1 MYSQFYENLSENSKN
16 LIDYGYKIFD
26 IEDVKL
32 LRDIEDDFKSFLKT
46 KNDIEVND
54 LLFFSQENK
63 IVENLILQKKYLEA
77 DSILKEK
84 IQNSDKVS
92 SDLTF
97 LFGKN
102 SFFLNKYKQSINW
115 LNKYLELRGQAG
127 KYSDETIKFLELSN
141 TKLLIE
147 TEKDIENVYVQLFSY
162 NYINCTNDR
171 KICPICGGSSV
182 MIIENEVSKVY
193 KTCPFSDNK
202 GFLTCDEYNLFLR
215 GELKPKSN

>member
-1 MYSQFYENLSENSKN
+1 MPVAILMPALSPTMTEGNVAKWLKKIGENVKSGDIIAEVETDKATMEVEAIDEGVLAKIIHNDGSENIPVNS
-16 LIDYGYKIFD
+16 LIGVISTDG
-26 IEDVKL
+26 
-32 LRDIEDDFKSFLKT
+32 
-46 KNDIEVND
+46 
-54 LLFFSQENK
+54 
-63 IVENLILQKKYLEA
+63 
-77 DSILKEK
+77 
-84 IQNSDKVS
+84 
-92 SDLTF
+92 
-97 LFGKN
+97 
-102 SFFLNKYKQSINW
+102 
-115 LNKYLELRGQAG
+115 
-127 KYSDETIKFLELSN
+127 
-141 TKLLIE
+141 E